1 MYDLS
6 SKFNT
11 FYRNHVVLSN
21 DERSNLVEKKN
32 LNVRRLKDGLIE
44 YNEEKGRDY
53 KLAEEPV
60 VQGSVAMFTV
70 TQNESNDYDIDVAII
85 FEKDA
90 IPSGPIATKNF
101 LVEALKKK
109 TTQFNVQPEAKANCV
124 RIEYADGYHIDF
136 AIYRRSKKEG
146 EDEYTYEHG
155 GGLEW
160 RERDPRSITKWFN
173 QQNKNHNYRLR
184 EIIRLLKMFSKSRPG
199 NWKKM
204 PGGLILSV
212 LAEEK
217 IQEYERIDER
227 FYYSLKEIKNRLLW
241 NKEVKNPTDSSKS
254 LNLVSSDNDKMTNLY
269 NRLSDQLSKLDI
281 LFEPDCTHVKAI
293 EAWEGFFN
301 HSYWTEQKES
311 LSEAGALKKAHASYT
326 SSQESLNYRETEE
339 FITHYFGSSL
349 KKYRLEIDCAVTHR
363 GKRIGVL
370 SMILRRRE
378 LLLPGYSLEFYI
390 SDTDVPDPYK
400 VFWKVKNE
408 GEVAKE
414 QDSIRGQIFEGGK
427 THSEPTSFKGN
438 HYVECYIVK
447 SGLVEARKRISVP
460 IKV

>member
-21 DERSNLVEKKN
+21 DDRSNLVEKKN
-32 LNVRRLKDGLIE
+32 LNVRRLKEGLIE
-44 YNEEKGRDY
+44 YNEEKGKDY

-60 VQGSVAMFTV
+60 VQGSVAMYTV

-109 TTQFNVQPEAKANCV
+109 TTQFNVQPEAKTNCV

-136 AIYRRSKKEG
+136 AIYRRFKKEG
-146 EDEYTYEHG
+146 EDEYTYEHC

-160 RERDPRSITKWFN
+160 RERNPRSITKWFN
-173 QQNKNHNYRLR
+173 EQNKNHNYRLR
-184 EIIRLLKMFSKSRPG
+184 EIIRLLKMFSKSRLG
-199 NWKKM
+199 IWKNM

-217 IQEYERIDER
+217 IQAYERIDER
-227 FYYSLKEIKNRLLW
+227 FYYTVKEIKNRLLW

-269 NRLSDQLSKLDI
+269 NRLSHQLSKLEV
-281 LFEPDCTHVKAI
+281 LFEPDCTNVKAI

-311 LSEAGALKKAHASYT
+311 LSEVGVLKKAHMSST
-326 SSQESLNYRETEE
+326 SLQESLDYRETEE
-339 FITHYFGSSL
+339 FITHYFGKSL
-349 KKYRLEIDCAVTHR
+349 KNYRLEIDCVVTHR
-363 GKRIGVL
+363 GKRIGLL
-370 SMILRRRE
+370 SSILRRRE
-378 LLLPGYSLEFYI
+378 LLLPGYYLQFFI
-390 SDTDVPDPYK
+390 AHTDVPDPYK

-414 QDSIRGQIFEGGK
+414 KDSIRGQIFEGGK

-447 SGLVEARKRISVP
+447 NGIVKAKRRISVP